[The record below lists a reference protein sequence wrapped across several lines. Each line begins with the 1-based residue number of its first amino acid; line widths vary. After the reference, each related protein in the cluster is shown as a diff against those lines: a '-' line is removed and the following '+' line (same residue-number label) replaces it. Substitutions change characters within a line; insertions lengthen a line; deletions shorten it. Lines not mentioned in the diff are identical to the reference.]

1 MATSISTTYAGEFAG
16 KYISAALLSGKTL
29 GEETIT
35 ILPNIVH
42 KQIMQKV
49 SSNDIVKNGVCD
61 YSDSSTI
68 TLSERTLTLEDF
80 MVNVTV
86 CKKDF
91 LNTWQAAEVGLGGLG
106 RELPKSFADFIIGH
120 FSAKVAQRMETN
132 IWAGVN
138 GTAGQFDG
146 FKALLAADSDVVDV
160 VATDV
165 NSGNVITE
173 LGKVADAIPS
183 AVYGQED
190 TTIWV
195 ATNVY
200 RSYIRA
206 LGGFGASGL
215 GAAGYEDR
223 GNNQIITPA
232 YFDGIKISHAQG
244 LGTNEMV
251 AGQKSNFFF
260 GTSLLND
267 LNEIKV
273 IDMSDIDGSQN
284 VRFIMRFQAGVQF
297 GVGSDCVQYT

>member
-1 MATSISTTYAGEFAG
+1 
-16 KYISAALLSGKTL
+16 
-29 GEETIT
+29 
-35 ILPNIVH
+35 
-42 KQIMQKV
+42 
-49 SSNDIVKNGVCD
+49 
-61 YSDSSTI
+61 
-68 TLSERTLTLEDF
+68 

-106 RELPKSFADFIIGH
+106 REIPKSFADFIIGH

-146 FKALLAADSDVVDV
+146 FKTLLAADSDVVDV

-165 NSGNVITE
+165 TASNVITE

-200 RSYIRA
+200 RSYIRS

-215 GAAGYEDR
+215 GAAGYEDK
-223 GNNQIITPA
+223 GNNQAITPSF
-232 YFDGIKISHAQG
+232 FDGIKISHAQG

-267 LNEIKV
+267 LNEVKV

-297 GVGSDCVQYT
+297 GIGSDCVQYT

>member
-16 KYISAALLSGKTL
+16 KYIQAALLSGKTL

-49 SSNDIVKNGVCD
+49 SSNDIVKNGACD
-61 YSDSSTI
+61 YSDSSTL

-106 RELPKSFADFIIGH
+106 REIPKSFADFIIGH

-190 TTIWV
+190 ATIWV

-200 RSYIRA
+200 RSYIRS
-206 LGGFGASGL
+206 LGGFGSSGL
-215 GAAGYEDR
+215 GAAGYEDK
-223 GNNQIITPA
+223 GNNQAITPA

-267 LNEIKV
+267 LNEVKV